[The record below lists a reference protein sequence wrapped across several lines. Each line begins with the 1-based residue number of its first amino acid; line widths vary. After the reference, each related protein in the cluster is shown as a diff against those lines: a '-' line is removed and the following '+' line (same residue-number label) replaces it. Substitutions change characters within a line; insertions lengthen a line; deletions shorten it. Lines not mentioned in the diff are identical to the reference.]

1 MKRSKNNNWLWV
13 IVLIL
18 LFQLGKWMYRHDWSQ
33 NNKNSIINNQNLK
46 QEELQKIFESDPFK
60 KKFMDKK
67 NN

>member
-18 LFQLGKWMYRHDWSQ
+18 LFQLGKWIYRHDWSQ

-46 QEELQKIFESDPFK
+46 PPKLTPKMIEDFK
-60 KKFMDKK
+60 KLKGIK
-67 NN
+67 

>member
-18 LFQLGKWMYRHDWSQ
+18 LFQLGKWMYRHDWSK
-33 NNKNSIINNQNLK
+33 NSKNSIINNQNLK
-46 QEELQKIFESDPFK
+46 QEKLQKIFESDPFK